1 MIFICYIINLSIVER
16 NEASIQ
22 WVDDFRERK
31 QAVFVSTSVSSIEGK
46 LCFHQFR
53 SESNQ
58 MRNLVQYESR
68 KELDGGVL
76 NLVQDIAVCNSV

>member
-31 QAVFVSTSVSSIEGK
+31 QPVFVSMSVSSIEGK
-46 LCFHQFR
+46 LSFHQVR
-53 SESNQ
+53 SESNL

-76 NLVQDIAVCNSV
+76 NMVQDIADCNSL